1 MTIAW
6 LEDLSSL
13 GRKVRQYLTYRSYQ
27 DHLFRAL
34 PRFIAAGHTW
44 DTEDTADVWSH
55 FKAVSAEPGG
65 LAKVCLWLRVLTTSS
80 VEVPWEVL
88 SHVVDLVKSQRLG
101 LEAVSD
107 LVSAVGSNTA
117 SIPAESY
124 AELCCDMF
132 GHLCVTIEHEIEG
145 HELDL
150 AESCVRQGLLLVLKA
165 YGVSPNEIKSTS
177 LGSDGDGAFIAGSF
191 K

>member
-1 MTIAW
+1 
-6 LEDLSSL
+6 
-13 GRKVRQYLTYRSYQ
+13 
-27 DHLFRAL
+27 
-34 PRFIAAGHTW
+34 
-44 DTEDTADVWSH
+44 
-55 FKAVSAEPGG
+55 
-65 LAKVCLWLRVLTTSS
+65 
-80 VEVPWEVL
+80 
-88 SHVVDLVKSQRLG
+88 
-101 LEAVSD
+101 
-107 LVSAVGSNTA
+107 
-117 SIPAESY
+117 
-124 AELCCDMF
+124 MF